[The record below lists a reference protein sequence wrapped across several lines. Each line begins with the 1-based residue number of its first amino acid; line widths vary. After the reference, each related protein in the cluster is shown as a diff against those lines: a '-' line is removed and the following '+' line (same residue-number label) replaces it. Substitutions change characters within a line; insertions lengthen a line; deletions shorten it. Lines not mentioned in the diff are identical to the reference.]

1 MRYSEGFFSL
11 ARWGWGAGCFLRGE
25 IGGAGES
32 VSSLGE
38 VFGVFARGGFRSV
51 FARRGSWCLRSARE
65 GAEKSS
71 ARESVSSLGEGVGVF
86 AREGGSRSSLGEGKV
101 FGEELVLCPA
111 LVKNNNVLP

>member
-1 MRYSEGFFSL
+1 M
-11 ARWGWGAGCFLRGE
+11 
-25 IGGAGES
+25 
-32 VSSLGE
+32 SSLGD

-101 FGEELVLCPA
+101 FGEVFAGGFPSLAPFCLFEEQ
-111 LVKNNNVLP
+111 N